1 MSKIVSLDD
10 MRPLICIV
18 GISGNTHIIPQSL
31 FNDIT
36 KGRVDVTVI
45 EDYSDIVPKILSE
58 WQEMILRGCN
68 D

>member
-10 MRPLICIV
+10 MRPHIYIV

-31 FNDIT
+31 FNDIANGKT
-36 KGRVDVTVI
+36 DITVI
-45 EDYSDIVPKILSE
+45 EDYPDIVPKILSE